1 MAPVSTRRRNGGEGK
16 RGAEE
21 VEGWRLFEGAEGGEP
36 MEEQSSGATG
46 DARRRRSSARGRGR
60 P

>member
-1 MAPVSTRRRNGGEGK
+1 MAPVSARRRNGWEGK

-21 VEGWRLFEGAEGGEP
+21 VEGWWCHFTTGEEARRPGGEP
-36 MEEQSSGATG
+36 GG
-46 DARRRRSSARGRGR
+46 RSFDR